1 MFSLTSEYAMRA
13 MVYLA
18 ERESGTQVTH
28 EIAEATQVPAGYLAK
43 VLQALS
49 RAGLV
54 TGSRGLHGGFRLAK
68 PAEKITL
75 FDILEAVD
83 PLPRIRKCPLD
94 NPAHGVNLCP
104 LHRRLDDALEI
115 VEKALR
121 DSTVAEM
128 LKSGGGRKSTCTFP
142 VVSDEAI
149 KA

>member
-13 MVYLA
+13 VVYLA
-18 ERESGTQVTH
+18 ENDSGTRVTH
-28 EIAEATQVPAGYLAK
+28 EIAKATQVPAGYLAK

-54 TGSRGLHGGFRLAK
+54 TGNRGLHGGFRLAK

-75 FDILEAVD
+75 FDVLEAVD
-83 PLPRIRKCPLD
+83 PLPRIRRCPME
-94 NPAHGVNLCP
+94 NPDHGVNLCS
-104 LHRRLDDALEI
+104 LHRRLDDALDI

-121 DSTVAEM
+121 ASTVEEM
-128 LKSGGGRKSTCTFP
+128 LKSGARKATCSFP
-142 VVSDEAI
+142 VIPEEAK